1 MSKDSEKITDCQLLI
16 KFNEV
21 FGCFYNTVGNNK
33 LFGSKIPD
41 GWFEIEDKLLI
52 IENKKNLK
60 DKREGLKQLLNYYLI
75 ASKTEEF
82 KKYKQCFLIL
92 GCGTSKD
99 FKYWIYS
106 MDNNNIK
113 ETKYKLKDL
122 KTKNYKPHFDLKEI
136 HRFNQYLYNCG
147 INLPKNQ
154 KTLFVAAILLCLKV
168 NPRLIIFLNE
178 KDKGFIIA
186 DYMLK
191 LINDY
196 YKDPIFTKSFEFI
209 KVNLNNEHL
218 FYLINIV
225 SIDVKKY
232 GIDILKQF
240 YNEFMIY
247 DKNNDSAC
255 GIVLTPHDIVELMVK
270 SLNIKKGESVA
281 DFCTGTGSFLVEASK
296 YTNNLIG
303 CENGEERYA
312 LAKCNFIL
320 KDLSIEHLYFNN
332 CFNQQF
338 ESYDHIILNP
348 PFSCNSSDNGE
359 IEDLYG
365 WRKLKNEQKFIIY
378 QLQYLKD
385 GGIGCCIIPRSNF
398 NNSTSKSNNFKKLLL
413 KYCDIIKI
421 VNCNSKVFAPAANV
435 ECTICIFKKC
445 KSSNFETEII
455 DYSDDGYTVKKNIRL
470 KTSEPNPKSYK
481 TVLKLNEDWNYV
493 QPLDVPDNLEQ
504 LIKLYNLNY
513 IYCQEQNKLMLA
525 NDSTNNLNI
534 KTREIKLNE
543 LLEPLKLPTFSNNE
557 ESGDI
562 PLYGATQEHKPTAY
576 INKCSLN
583 TDESEDLNIALN
595 GVFLINKT
603 GNGGAGICFKHKGKF
618 AINGTVSAFKMKIF
632 IDDQNTAFI
641 SHQLHKE
648 LNRANSLSLEKFNNL
663 KVKIIISGLDKA
675 DENYINIDKYKDEI
689 IKLGEVKKYEK
700 IKISDYFDLLPP
712 GKIDGNKRNT
722 EEGIYNLV
730 STGQQNNGIIKN
742 VNVYEYD
749 GEANQYLTVAM
760 YGTTGSTF
768 YQKNKFIVNHNVR
781 VLKPKYK
788 MKEEEIN
795 LFALMINYYL
805 TKKYSYSNGLSIS
818 KLKNE
823 IINFPDLEKLRNHI
837 F

>member
-1 MSKDSEKITDCQLLI
+1 MSKDSEKITDCQLLV

-21 FGCFYNTVGNNK
+21 FGCFYNTIGNQS
-33 LFGSKIPD
+33 LFKSKIPD
-41 GWFEIEDKLLI
+41 GWFEYNDILFI
-52 IENKKNLK
+52 IENKKDLK
-60 DKREGLKQLLNYYLI
+60 DKRDGLKQLLNYYLI
-75 ASKTEEF
+75 ASKTKEF

-122 KTKNYKPHFDLKEI
+122 KTKDYKPSFDLKEI
-136 HRFNQYLYNCG
+136 HEFNQYLYNCG

-168 NPRLIIFLNE
+168 NPRLIVFLNE

-196 YKDPIFTKSFEFI
+196 YRDPTFTKSFEFI

-296 YTNNLIG
+296 YTDNLIG

-359 IEDLYG
+359 IEDIYG
-365 WRKLKNEQKFIIY
+365 WRKLKNEQKFVIY

-385 GGIGCCIIPRSNF
+385 GGIGCCIIPRNNF

-421 VNCNSKVFAPAANV
+421 VNCNSKVFAPVANI
-435 ECTICIFKKC
+435 ECTICVFKKC
-445 KSSNFETEII
+445 KSSNFESDSKRALLESEII
-455 DYSDDGYTVKKNIRL
+455 DYSDDGYIIKDKARIKQKEANI
-470 KTSEPNPKSYK
+470 KSYK
-481 TVLKLNEDWNYV
+481 TILKFDDDWNY
-493 QPLDVPDNLEQ
+493 
-504 LIKLYNLNY
+504 
-513 IYCQEQNKLMLA
+513 NKP
-525 NDSTNNLNI
+525 LNI
-534 KTREIKLNE
+534 PEN
-543 LLEPLKLPTFSNNE
+543 
-557 ESGDI
+557 
-562 PLYGATQEHKPTAY
+562 
-576 INKCSLN
+576 INQ
-583 TDESEDLNIALN
+583 I
-595 GVFLINKT
+595 LI
-603 GNGGAGICFKHKGKF
+603 
-618 AINGTVSAFKMKIF
+618 
-632 IDDQNTAFI
+632 
-641 SHQLHKE
+641 
-648 LNRANSLSLEKFNNL
+648 
-663 KVKIIISGLDKA
+663 
-675 DENYINIDKYKDEI
+675 EN
-689 IKLGEVKKYEK
+689 EK
-700 IKISDYFDLLPP
+700 IKYFNNINKNISDCNKIIELTEEFKNKIKEINDFKVKEWKQIKIGDYFDLLPP

-749 GEANQYLTVAM
+749 GETNQYLTVAM

-781 VLKPKYK
+781 VLKPKHK

-823 IINFPDLEKLRNHI
+823 IINFPKL
-837 F
+837 FMSESE

>member
-1 MSKDSEKITDCQLLI
+1 MYSEKITDYNMLSAF
-16 KFNEV
+16 KKVFNTL
-21 FGCFYNTVGNNK
+21 YNTSGNLK

-41 GWFEIEDKLLI
+41 GWFEYTDNLFI

-60 DKREGLKQLLNYYLI
+60 DKRDGLKQLLNYYLI

-122 KTKNYKPHFDLKEI
+122 KTKDYKPSFDLKEI
-136 HRFNQYLYNCG
+136 HEFNQYLYNCG

-168 NPRLIIFLNE
+168 NPDFMIEIKENNKEFNIANKIIE
-178 KDKGFIIA
+178 IIR
-186 DYMLK
+186 
-191 LINDY
+191 DY
-196 YKDPIFTKSFEFI
+196 YKDLIFAKSFEFI
-209 KVNLNNEHL
+209 KYNLNNEQL

-225 SIDVKKY
+225 SIDIKKY

-247 DKNNDSAC
+247 DKNNDSKI
-255 GIVLTPHDIVELMVK
+255 GVVLTPHDIVELMVK

-365 WRKLKNEQKFIIY
+365 WRKLKNEQKFVIY

-398 NNSTSKSNNFKKLLL
+398 NNSTSKSNNFKKILLDN
-413 KYCDIIKI
+413 CQIIKI
-421 VNCNSKVFAPAANV
+421 INCNSKVFAPAANV
-435 ECTICIFKKC
+435 ECTICVFKKC
-445 KSSNFETEII
+445 KSSNFESDSKRALLESEII

-493 QPLDVPDNLEQ
+493 QSLDIPDDLEY
-504 LIKLYNLNY
+504 LIKTYNLNY
-513 IYCQEQNKLMLA
+513 SYCQEKLKIEQNKY
-525 NDSTNNLNI
+525 NVKNNLADKEIITVKLKDLIKPIKI
-534 KTREIKLNE
+534 KTYTFDKCENGSIPFYVASQMNIPKGFKNVVSVDCEQLG
-543 LLEPLKLPTFSNNE
+543 LKQVLCINT
-557 ESGDI
+557 SG
-562 PLYGATQEHKPTAY
+562 E
-576 INKCSLN
+576 
-583 TDESEDLNIALN
+583 
-595 GVFLINKT
+595 GVIGYCHLRS
-603 GNGGAGICFKHKGKF
+603 GKF
-618 AINGTVSAFKMKIF
+618 AVNGIVSVFEMLQDITIENLTLLQYYLIKRFNHHFEHFSFNLSEDMEIKQFKNYKEEYEFNKLKYIKENFKI
-632 IDDQNTAFI
+632 
-641 SHQLHKE
+641 KE
-648 LNRANSLSLEKFNNL
+648 WK
-663 KVKIIISGLDKA
+663 
-675 DENYINIDKYKDEI
+675 
-689 IKLGEVKKYEK
+689 K
-700 IKISDYFDLLPP
+700 IKISDYFDIVKPK
-712 GKIDGNKRNT
+712 KIFKISQTEDG
-722 EEGIYNLV
+722 EYPLIS
-730 STGQQNNGIIKN
+730 STSLNNGTTKYINDYSIELNECLTIARNGSVGYCFYQTGKFGITTDIIIIKLKEN
-742 VNVYEYD
+742 LNLDLKLFSV
-749 GEANQYLTVAM
+749 LT
-760 YGTTGSTF
+760 T
-768 YQKNKFIVNHNVR
+768 
-781 VLKPKYK
+781 
-788 MKEEEIN
+788 
-795 LFALMINYYL
+795 YYL
-805 TKKYSYSNGLSIS
+805 TKKYNYSNKISID

-823 IINFPDLEKLRNHI
+823 IINYPLFE
-837 F
+837 

>member
-1 MSKDSEKITDCQLLI
+1 MYSEKITDHNMLSAFE
-16 KFNEV
+16 KVFNV
-21 FGCFYNTVGNNK
+21 SYNTSGNLK
-33 LFGSKIPD
+33 LFGTKIPD
-41 GWFEIEDKLLI
+41 GWFEFDDKLLI
-52 IENKKNLK
+52 IENKKDLK
-60 DKREGLKQLLNYYLI
+60 NKREGLKQLLNYYLI

-92 GCGTSKD
+92 GCGTNKD

-122 KTKNYKPHFDLKEI
+122 KTKDYKPHFDLKEI

-168 NPRLIIFLNE
+168 NPKFLISYDEN
-178 KDKGFIIA
+178 DKGFIIA
-186 DYMLK
+186 DHMLK
-191 LINDY
+191 MINDY

-365 WRKLKNEQKFIIY
+365 WRKLKNEQKFVIY

-398 NNSTSKSNNFKKLLL
+398 NNSTSKSNNFKKILLDN
-413 KYCDIIKI
+413 CQIIKI
-421 VNCNSKVFAPAANV
+421 INCNSKVFAPAASV

-445 KSSNFETEII
+445 KSERYETEII

-470 KTSEPNPKSYK
+470 KISEPNPKSYK
-481 TVLKLNEDWNYV
+481 SVLKLNEDWNYV
-493 QPLDVPDNLEQ
+493 QPLDIPDDLEY
-504 LIKLYNLNY
+504 LIKTYNLNY
-513 IYCQEQNKLMLA
+513 SYCQEKLKIEQTKYK
-525 NDSTNNLNI
+525 NENNLADKEIITVKLKDLIKPIKI
-534 KTREIKLNE
+534 KTYTFDKCENGSIPFYVASQMNIPKGFKNVVSVDCEQLG
-543 LLEPLKLPTFSNNE
+543 LKQVLCINT
-557 ESGDI
+557 SG
-562 PLYGATQEHKPTAY
+562 E
-576 INKCSLN
+576 
-583 TDESEDLNIALN
+583 
-595 GVFLINKT
+595 GVIGYCHLRS
-603 GNGGAGICFKHKGKF
+603 GKF
-618 AINGTVSAFKMKIF
+618 AVNGIVSVFEMLQDITIENLTLLQYYLIKRFNHHFEHFSFNLSKDMEIKQFKNYKEEYEFNKIEY
-632 IDDQNTAFI
+632 I
-641 SHQLHKE
+641 KE
-648 LNRANSLSLEKFNNL
+648 NF
-663 KVKIIISGLDKA
+663 KVKEWK
-675 DENYINIDKYKDEI
+675 E
-689 IKLGEVKKYEK
+689 
-700 IKISDYFDLLPP
+700 IKINEYFDIV
-712 GKIDGNKRNT
+712 KNYKTFQVQNSEDGEYPLITRSA
-722 EEGIYNLV
+722 L
-730 STGQQNNGIIKN
+730 NNGITKYIN
-742 VNVYEYD
+742 DYSLD
-749 GEANQYLTVAM
+749 GEYLTIAPS
-760 YGTTGSTF
+760 GSSGSTF
-768 YQKNKFIVNHNVR
+768 YHNGKFAVDKMLK
-781 VLKPKYK
+781 VLKLKK
-788 MKEEEIN
+788 DKN
-795 LFALMINYYL
+795 LDLKLFALMANYYL
-805 TKKYSYSNGLSIS
+805 TKKYNYNNGLTEEKI
-818 KLKNE
+818 KNE
-823 IINFPDLEKLRNHI
+823 IINYPI
-837 F
+837 FI

>member
-1 MSKDSEKITDCQLLI
+1 MSRDSEKITDHIMLS
-16 KFNEV
+16 KFEKV
-21 FGCFYNTVGNNK
+21 FNVSYNTLGNPE
-33 LFGSKIPD
+33 LFKSKVPD
-41 GWFEIEDKLLI
+41 GWFEIDNKLII
-52 IENKKNLK
+52 IENKKDLK
-60 DKREGLKQLLNYYLI
+60 DKRDGLKQLLNYYLI

-106 MDNNNIK
+106 MDNGNIK

-122 KTKNYKPHFDLKEI
+122 KTSENKPHFDLKEI
-136 HRFNQYLYNCG
+136 HQFNQYLYNCG

-168 NPRLIIFLNE
+168 NPRLIVFLNE

-196 YKDPIFTKSFEFI
+196 YKDPTFTKSFEFI

-270 SLNIKKGESVA
+270 FLNIKKGESVA

-359 IEDLYG
+359 IEDIYG
-365 WRKLKNEQKFIIY
+365 WRKLKNEQKFVVY

-385 GGIGCCIIPRSNF
+385 GGIGCCIIPRNNF
-398 NNSTSKSNNFKKLLL
+398 NNSTSKSNNFKKILME
-413 KYCDIIKI
+413 KCQIIKI
-421 VNCNSKVFAPAANV
+421 INCNSKIFAPAANV
-435 ECTICIFKKC
+435 ECTICVFKKC

-481 TVLKLNEDWNYV
+481 TVLILNEDWNYV
-493 QPLDVPDNLEQ
+493 QPLDVPKNIKQ
-504 LIKLYNLNY
+504 LIANYNIDYNT
-513 IYCQEQNKLMLA
+513 I
-525 NDSTNNLNI
+525 
-534 KTREIKLNE
+534 
-543 LLEPLKLPTFSNNE
+543 
-557 ESGDI
+557 
-562 PLYGATQEHKPTAY
+562 
-576 INKCSLN
+576 INKQKILN
-583 TDESEDLNIALN
+583 NDYNISY
-595 GVFLINKT
+595 IEY
-603 GNGGAGICFKHKGKF
+603 I
-618 AINGTVSAFKMKIF
+618 KI
-632 IDDQNTAFI
+632 
-641 SHQLHKE
+641 
-648 LNRANSLSLEKFNNL
+648 
-663 KVKIIISGLDKA
+663 
-675 DENYINIDKYKDEI
+675 
-689 IKLGEVKKYEK
+689 GEVKEWKE
-700 IKISDYFDLLPP
+700 IKISDYFEIPKL
-712 GKIDGNKRNT
+712 KQVANKDT
-722 EEGIYNLV
+722 YESGEYPLISAGA
-730 STGQQNNGIIKN
+730 TNNGIIKYIN
-742 VNVYEYD
+742 HYDYE
-749 GEANQYLTVAM
+749 GEYLTVART
-760 YGTTGSTF
+760 GTAGATF
-768 YQKNKFIVNHNVR
+768 YQNGRFSICTACKL
-781 VLKPKYK
+781 LKPLKTN
-788 MKEEEIN
+788 N
-795 LFALMINYYL
+795 LNLKLVALLLNYYL
-805 TKKYSYSNGLSIS
+805 TKKYTYSNTIVNN
-818 KLKNE
+818 KLLNE
-823 IINFPDLEKLRNHI
+823 IIYYPIIE
-837 F
+837 

>member
-1 MSKDSEKITDCQLLI
+1 MSKDSEKITDCQLLV

-21 FGCFYNTVGNNK
+21 FGCFYNTVGNSK
-33 LFGSKIPD
+33 LFNTKIPD
-41 GWFEIEDKLLI
+41 GWFEYNDILFI
-52 IENKKNLK
+52 IENKKDLK
-60 DKREGLKQLLNYYLI
+60 DKRDGLKQLLNYYLI

-92 GCGTSKD
+92 GCGTTKN

-122 KTKNYKPHFDLKEI
+122 KTKDYKPSFDLKEI
-136 HRFNQYLYNCG
+136 HEFNQYLYNCG

-296 YTNNLIG
+296 YTDNLIG

-320 KDLSIEHLYFNN
+320 KNLSIEHLYFNN

-385 GGIGCCIIPRSNF
+385 GGIGCCIIPRNNF

-421 VNCNSKVFAPAANV
+421 VNCNSKVFAPVANV
-435 ECTICIFKKC
+435 ECTVCVFKKC

-455 DYSDDGYTVKKNIRL
+455 DYSDDGYIIKDKARIKQKEANI
-470 KTSEPNPKSYK
+470 KSYK
-481 TVLKLNEDWNYV
+481 TVLKFVDDWNY
-493 QPLDVPDNLEQ
+493 
-504 LIKLYNLNY
+504 
-513 IYCQEQNKLMLA
+513 NKP
-525 NDSTNNLNI
+525 LNI
-534 KTREIKLNE
+534 PENINQILIENE
-543 LLEPLKLPTFSNNE
+543 KVKYFNN
-557 ESGDI
+557 
-562 PLYGATQEHKPTAY
+562 
-576 INKCSLN
+576 INK
-583 TDESEDLNIALN
+583 NISDC
-595 GVFLINKT
+595 NKIIELT
-603 GNGGAGICFKHKGKF
+603 EEFK
-618 AINGTVSAFKMKIF
+618 NKI
-632 IDDQNTAFI
+632 
-641 SHQLHKE
+641 KE
-648 LNRANSLSLEKFNNL
+648 INNL
-663 KVKIIISGLDKA
+663 KVKGWKQ
-675 DENYINIDKYKDEI
+675 
-689 IKLGEVKKYEK
+689 

-781 VLKPKYK
+781 VLKPKNK

-823 IINFPDLEKLRNHI
+823 IINFPKL
-837 F
+837 FMSESE

>member
-1 MSKDSEKITDCQLLI
+1 MYSEKITDHNMLSAFE
-16 KFNEV
+16 KVFNV
-21 FGCFYNTVGNNK
+21 SYNTSGNLK
-33 LFGSKIPD
+33 LFDSKIPD
-41 GWFEIEDKLLI
+41 GWFEFDDKLLI
-52 IENKKNLK
+52 IENKKDLK
-60 DKREGLKQLLNYYLI
+60 NKREGLKQLLNYYLI

-122 KTKNYKPHFDLKEI
+122 KTKDYKPSFDLKEI
-136 HRFNQYLYNCG
+136 HEFNQYLYNCG

-154 KTLFVAAILLCLKV
+154 KTLFVAAILLCLKI
-168 NPRLIIFLNE
+168 NPKFLISYDDS
-178 KDKGFIIA
+178 DKGFIIA
-186 DYMLK
+186 DQMIK
-191 LINDY
+191 LIGEY
-196 YKDPIFTKSFEFI
+196 YQDLTFAKSFEFI
-209 KVNLNNEHL
+209 KYNLHNKEL
-218 FYLINIV
+218 FDLINIV

-281 DFCTGTGSFLVEASK
+281 DFCIGTGSFLVEASK
-296 YTNNLIG
+296 YTDHLVG

-365 WRKLKNEQKFIIY
+365 WRKLKNEQKFVIY

-385 GGIGCCIIPRSNF
+385 GGIGCCIIPRNNF

-435 ECTICIFKKC
+435 ECTICVFKKC
-445 KSSNFETEII
+445 KSSNFESDSKRALLESEII
-455 DYSDDGYTVKKNIRL
+455 DYSDDGYTVKKNIRF

-493 QPLDVPDNLEQ
+493 QPLDIPKNIKQ
-504 LIKLYNLNY
+504 LIANYNIDYNT
-513 IYCQEQNKLMLA
+513 I
-525 NDSTNNLNI
+525 
-534 KTREIKLNE
+534 
-543 LLEPLKLPTFSNNE
+543 
-557 ESGDI
+557 
-562 PLYGATQEHKPTAY
+562 
-576 INKCSLN
+576 INKQKILN
-583 TDESEDLNIALN
+583 NDYNISY
-595 GVFLINKT
+595 VEYI
-603 GNGGAGICFKHKGKF
+603 
-618 AINGTVSAFKMKIF
+618 KI
-632 IDDQNTAFI
+632 
-641 SHQLHKE
+641 
-648 LNRANSLSLEKFNNL
+648 
-663 KVKIIISGLDKA
+663 
-675 DENYINIDKYKDEI
+675 
-689 IKLGEVKKYEK
+689 GEVKEWKQ
-700 IKISDYFDLLPP
+700 IKIGDYFDLLPA

-781 VLKPKYK
+781 VLKPKHK

-823 IINFPDLEKLRNHI
+823 IINYPKF
-837 F
+837 

>member
-1 MSKDSEKITDCQLLI
+1 MSKDSEKITDCQLLV

-21 FGCFYNTVGNNK
+21 FGCFYNTIGNQS
-33 LFGSKIPD
+33 LFKSKIPD
-41 GWFEIEDKLLI
+41 GWFEYNDILFI
-52 IENKKNLK
+52 IENKKDLK
-60 DKREGLKQLLNYYLI
+60 DKRDGLKQLLNYYLI
-75 ASKTEEF
+75 ASKTKEF

-122 KTKNYKPHFDLKEI
+122 KTKDYKPLFDLKEI
-136 HRFNQYLYNCG
+136 HEFNQYLYNCG

-168 NPRLIIFLNE
+168 NPRLIVFLNE

-196 YKDPIFTKSFEFI
+196 YRDPTFTKSFEFI

-296 YTNNLIG
+296 YTDNLIG

-359 IEDLYG
+359 IEDIYG
-365 WRKLKNEQKFIIY
+365 WRKLKNEQKFVIY

-385 GGIGCCIIPRSNF
+385 GGIGCCIIPRNNF

-421 VNCNSKVFAPAANV
+421 VNCNSKVFAPVANI
-435 ECTICIFKKC
+435 ECTICVFKKC
-445 KSSNFETEII
+445 KSSNFESDSKRALLESEII
-455 DYSDDGYTVKKNIRL
+455 DYSDDGYIIKDKARIKQKEANI
-470 KTSEPNPKSYK
+470 KSYK
-481 TVLKLNEDWNYV
+481 TILKFDDDWNY
-493 QPLDVPDNLEQ
+493 
-504 LIKLYNLNY
+504 
-513 IYCQEQNKLMLA
+513 NKP
-525 NDSTNNLNI
+525 LNI
-534 KTREIKLNE
+534 PEN
-543 LLEPLKLPTFSNNE
+543 
-557 ESGDI
+557 
-562 PLYGATQEHKPTAY
+562 
-576 INKCSLN
+576 INQ
-583 TDESEDLNIALN
+583 I
-595 GVFLINKT
+595 LI
-603 GNGGAGICFKHKGKF
+603 
-618 AINGTVSAFKMKIF
+618 
-632 IDDQNTAFI
+632 
-641 SHQLHKE
+641 
-648 LNRANSLSLEKFNNL
+648 
-663 KVKIIISGLDKA
+663 
-675 DENYINIDKYKDEI
+675 EN
-689 IKLGEVKKYEK
+689 EK
-700 IKISDYFDLLPP
+700 IKYFNNINKNISDCNKIIELTEEFKNKIKEINDFKVKEWKQIKIGDYFDLLPP

-749 GEANQYLTVAM
+749 GETNQYLTVAM

-781 VLKPKYK
+781 VLKPKNK

-823 IINFPDLEKLRNHI
+823 IINFPKL
-837 F
+837 FMSESE

>member
-191 LINDY
+191 IIKEE
-196 YKDPIFTKSFEFI
+196 YKDLIFAKSFEFI
-209 KVNLNNEHL
+209 KYNLHNKEL
-218 FYLINIV
+218 FDLINIV
-225 SIDVKKY
+225 SFDVKKY

-365 WRKLKNEQKFIIY
+365 WRKLKNEQKFVIY

-398 NNSTSKSNNFKKLLL
+398 NNSTSKSNNFKKILLDN
-413 KYCDIIKI
+413 CQIIKI
-421 VNCNSKVFAPAANV
+421 INCNSKVFAPAANV
-435 ECTICIFKKC
+435 ECTICVFKKC
-445 KSSNFETEII
+445 KSLNFETDSKRALLESEII
-455 DYSDDGYTVKKNIRL
+455 DYSDDGYIIKDKARIKQKEANI
-470 KTSEPNPKSYK
+470 KSYK
-481 TVLKLNEDWNYV
+481 TVLKFDDDWNY
-493 QPLDVPDNLEQ
+493 
-504 LIKLYNLNY
+504 
-513 IYCQEQNKLMLA
+513 NKP
-525 NDSTNNLNI
+525 LNI
-534 KTREIKLNE
+534 PENINQILIENE
-543 LLEPLKLPTFSNNE
+543 KMKYFNE
-557 ESGDI
+557 
-562 PLYGATQEHKPTAY
+562 
-576 INKCSLN
+576 INK
-583 TDESEDLNIALN
+583 NISDC
-595 GVFLINKT
+595 NKIIELT
-603 GNGGAGICFKHKGKF
+603 EEFK
-618 AINGTVSAFKMKIF
+618 IKI
-632 IDDQNTAFI
+632 Q
-641 SHQLHKE
+641 
-648 LNRANSLSLEKFNNL
+648 KFNNL
-663 KVKIIISGLDKA
+663 KVKEWKQ
-675 DENYINIDKYKDEI
+675 
-689 IKLGEVKKYEK
+689 
-700 IKISDYFDLLPP
+700 IKIGDYFEIPKL
-712 GKIDGNKRNT
+712 KQVANKDTYESGEYPLISAGATND
-722 EEGIYNLV
+722 
-730 STGQQNNGIIKN
+730 GIIKYIN
-742 VNVYEYD
+742 HYDYE
-749 GEANQYLTVAM
+749 GEYLTVARS
-760 YGTTGSTF
+760 GTAGTTF
-768 YQKNKFIVNHNVR
+768 YQNGRFSICTACKL
-781 VLKPKYK
+781 LKPLKTN
-788 MKEEEIN
+788 N
-795 LFALMINYYL
+795 LNLKLVALLLNYYL
-805 TKKYSYSNGLSIS
+805 TKKYTYSNTIVNN
-818 KLKNE
+818 KLLNE
-823 IINFPDLEKLRNHI
+823 IIYYPIIE
-837 F
+837 

>member
-1 MSKDSEKITDCQLLI
+1 MSRDSEKITDHIMLS
-16 KFNEV
+16 KFEKV
-21 FGCFYNTVGNNK
+21 FNVSYNTLGNTK
-33 LFGSKIPD
+33 LFKSKVPD
-41 GWFEIEDKLLI
+41 GWFEIDNKLLI
-52 IENKKNLK
+52 IENKKDLK
-60 DKREGLKQLLNYYLI
+60 DKRDGLKQLLNYYLI

-122 KTKNYKPHFDLKEI
+122 KTKDYKPSFDLKEI
-136 HRFNQYLYNCG
+136 HEFNQYLYNCG

-154 KTLFVAAILLCLKV
+154 KTLFVAAILLCLKI
-168 NPRLIIFLNE
+168 NPKFLISYDDS
-178 KDKGFIIA
+178 DKGFIIA
-186 DYMLK
+186 DK
-191 LINDY
+191 IIDTIKDY
-196 YKDPIFTKSFEFI
+196 YKDITFAKSFEFI
-209 KVNLNNEHL
+209 KYNLHNKEL
-218 FYLINIV
+218 FDLINIV
-225 SIDVKKY
+225 SIDIKKY

-296 YTNNLIG
+296 YTDNLIG

-398 NNSTSKSNNFKKLLL
+398 NNSTSKSNNFKKILLDN
-413 KYCDIIKI
+413 CQIIKI
-421 VNCNSKVFAPAANV
+421 INCNSKVFAPAANV
-435 ECTICIFKKC
+435 ECTICVFKKC
-445 KSSNFETEII
+445 KSKDNETEII

-493 QPLDVPDNLEQ
+493 QPLDVPKNIKQ
-504 LIKLYNLNY
+504 LIANYNIDYNT
-513 IYCQEQNKLMLA
+513 I
-525 NDSTNNLNI
+525 
-534 KTREIKLNE
+534 
-543 LLEPLKLPTFSNNE
+543 
-557 ESGDI
+557 
-562 PLYGATQEHKPTAY
+562 
-576 INKCSLN
+576 INKQKILN
-583 TDESEDLNIALN
+583 NDYNISY
-595 GVFLINKT
+595 IEY
-603 GNGGAGICFKHKGKF
+603 I
-618 AINGTVSAFKMKIF
+618 KI
-632 IDDQNTAFI
+632 
-641 SHQLHKE
+641 
-648 LNRANSLSLEKFNNL
+648 
-663 KVKIIISGLDKA
+663 
-675 DENYINIDKYKDEI
+675 
-689 IKLGEVKKYEK
+689 GEVKEWKQ
-700 IKISDYFDLLPP
+700 IKISDYFEIPKL
-712 GKIDGNKRNT
+712 KQVANKDT
-722 EEGIYNLV
+722 YESGDYPLI
-730 STGQQNNGIIKN
+730 SAGATNNGIIKYIN
-742 VNVYEYD
+742 HYDYE
-749 GEANQYLTVAM
+749 GEYLTVART
-760 YGTTGSTF
+760 GTAGATF
-768 YQKNKFIVNHNVR
+768 YQNGRFSICTACKL
-781 VLKPKYK
+781 LKPLKTN
-788 MKEEEIN
+788 N
-795 LFALMINYYL
+795 LNLKLVALLLNYYL
-805 TKKYSYSNGLSIS
+805 TKKYTYSNTIVNN
-818 KLKNE
+818 KLLNE
-823 IINFPDLEKLRNHI
+823 IIYYPIIE
-837 F
+837 

>member
-1 MSKDSEKITDCQLLI
+1 MSRDSEKITDCQLLN

-21 FGCFYNTVGNNK
+21 FGCFYNTVGNSK
-33 LFGSKIPD
+33 LFKSKVPD
-41 GWFEIEDKLLI
+41 GWFEYNDNLII
-52 IENKKNLK
+52 IENKKDLK
-60 DKREGLKQLLNYYLI
+60 DKRDGLKQLLNYYLI

-92 GCGTSKD
+92 GCGTTKD

-122 KTKNYKPHFDLKEI
+122 KTKDYKPLFDLKEI
-136 HRFNQYLYNCG
+136 HEFNQYLYNCG

-296 YTNNLIG
+296 YTDNLIG

-385 GGIGCCIIPRSNF
+385 GGIGCCIIPRNNF
-398 NNSTSKSNNFKKLLL
+398 NNSTSKSNNFKKILLDN
-413 KYCDIIKI
+413 CQIIKI
-421 VNCNSKVFAPAANV
+421 INCNSKVFAPAANV
-435 ECTICIFKKC
+435 ECTICVFKKC
-445 KSSNFETEII
+445 KSSNFESDSKRALLESEII
-455 DYSDDGYTVKKNIRL
+455 DYSDDGYTVKKNIRF
-470 KTSEPNPKSYK
+470 KTSEPNQKSYK
-481 TVLKLNEDWNYV
+481 IILKAEDDWNYN
-493 QPLDVPDNLEQ
+493 QPLDIPKNIKQ
-504 LIKLYNLNY
+504 LIANYNIDYNT
-513 IYCQEQNKLMLA
+513 I
-525 NDSTNNLNI
+525 
-534 KTREIKLNE
+534 
-543 LLEPLKLPTFSNNE
+543 
-557 ESGDI
+557 
-562 PLYGATQEHKPTAY
+562 
-576 INKCSLN
+576 INKQKILN
-583 TDESEDLNIALN
+583 DDYNISY
-595 GVFLINKT
+595 IEY
-603 GNGGAGICFKHKGKF
+603 I
-618 AINGTVSAFKMKIF
+618 KI
-632 IDDQNTAFI
+632 
-641 SHQLHKE
+641 
-648 LNRANSLSLEKFNNL
+648 R
-663 KVKIIISGLDKA
+663 
-675 DENYINIDKYKDEI
+675 
-689 IKLGEVKKYEK
+689 EVKEWKQ
-700 IKISDYFDLLPP
+700 IKIGDYFDILKRAKDINQNTYPE
-712 GKIDGNKRNT
+712 GKYPLI
-722 EEGIYNLV
+722 
-730 STGQQNNGIIKN
+730 SSGQSNNGIVKYIDH
-742 VNVYEYD
+742 YDYD
-749 GEANQYLTVAM
+749 GETNDYLTVATV
-760 YGTTGSTF
+760 GTAGSTF
-768 YQKNKFIVNHNVR
+768 YQKSKFTVSTHKIF
-781 VLKPKYK
+781 VLTPKSGIK
-788 MKEEEIN
+788 IDCKLM
-795 LFALMINYYL
+795 ALMMNYYL
-805 TKKYSYSNGLSIS
+805 TKKYSYSNGISIK
-818 KLKNE
+818 KLNDE
-823 IINFPDLEKLRNHI
+823 IINYPKF
-837 F
+837 

>member
-1 MSKDSEKITDCQLLI
+1 MSLDSEKITDHIMLS
-16 KFNEV
+16 KFEKV
-21 FGCFYNTVGNNK
+21 FNVSYNTVGNLK

-41 GWFEIEDKLLI
+41 GWFESEDKLII
-52 IENKKNLK
+52 IENKKDLK
-60 DKREGLKQLLNYYLI
+60 DKRDGLKQLLNYYLI

-122 KTKNYKPHFDLKEI
+122 KTKDYKPHFDLKEI

-247 DKNNDSAC
+247 DKNNDSKI
-255 GIVLTPHDIVELMVK
+255 GVVLTPHDIVELMVK

-296 YTNNLIG
+296 YTDNLIG

-338 ESYDHIILNP
+338 EFYDHIILNP

-359 IEDLYG
+359 IEDIYG
-365 WRKLKNEQKFIIY
+365 WRKLKNEQKFVIY

-398 NNSTSKSNNFKKLLL
+398 NNSTSKSNNFKKILLDN
-413 KYCDIIKI
+413 CQIIKI
-421 VNCNSKVFAPAANV
+421 INCNSKVFAPAANV
-435 ECTICIFKKC
+435 ECTICVFKKC
-445 KSSNFETEII
+445 KSEDNKTEII
-455 DYSDDGYTVKKNIRL
+455 DYSDDGYIIKDKARIKQKEANI
-470 KTSEPNPKSYK
+470 KSYK
-481 TVLKLNEDWNYV
+481 TVLKFDDDWNY
-493 QPLDVPDNLEQ
+493 
-504 LIKLYNLNY
+504 
-513 IYCQEQNKLMLA
+513 
-525 NDSTNNLNI
+525 NI
-534 KTREIKLNE
+534 I
-543 LLEPLKLPTFSNNE
+543 NNE
-557 ESGDI
+557 IPDI
-562 PLYGATQEHKPTAY
+562 KQLFY
-576 INKCSLN
+576 
-583 TDESEDLNIALN
+583 D
-595 GVFLINKT
+595 
-603 GNGGAGICFKHKGKF
+603 
-618 AINGTVSAFKMKIF
+618 KIRNEYF
-632 IDDQNTAFI
+632 NDTKI
-641 SHQLHKE
+641 
-648 LNRANSLSLEKFNNL
+648 KFNTENSD
-663 KVKIIISGLDKA
+663 KIIDLT
-675 DENYINIDKYKDEI
+675 ENFKINIQKINDF
-689 IKLGEVKKYEK
+689 EVKEWKQ
-700 IKISDYFDLLPP
+700 IKIGDYFDFV
-712 GKIDGNKRNT
+712 KNYKTFQVQNSEDGEYPLITRSA
-722 EEGIYNLV
+722 L
-730 STGQQNNGIIKN
+730 NNGITKYIN
-742 VNVYEYD
+742 DYSLD
-749 GEANQYLTVAM
+749 GEYLTIAPS
-760 YGTTGSTF
+760 GSSGSTF
-768 YQKNKFIVNHNVR
+768 YHNGKFAVDKMLK
-781 VLKPKYK
+781 VLKLKK
-788 MKEEEIN
+788 DKN
-795 LFALMINYYL
+795 LDLKLFALMANYYL
-805 TKKYSYSNGLSIS
+805 TKKYNYNNGLSIEKIKS
-818 KLKNE
+818 E
-823 IINFPDLEKLRNHI
+823 IINYPIIEDTEILKIVNL
-837 F
+837 

>member
-1 MSKDSEKITDCQLLI
+1 MYSEKITDYNMLSAF
-16 KFNEV
+16 KKVFNTL
-21 FGCFYNTVGNNK
+21 YNTSGNPK
-33 LFGSKIPD
+33 LFKSKIPD
-41 GWFEIEDKLLI
+41 GWFEFEDKLII
-52 IENKKNLK
+52 IENKKDLK
-60 DKREGLKQLLNYYLI
+60 DKRDGLKQLLNYYLI

-122 KTKNYKPHFDLKEI
+122 KTKDYKPSFDLKEI
-136 HRFNQYLYNCG
+136 HEFNQYLYNCG

-191 LINDY
+191 IIKEE
-196 YKDPIFTKSFEFI
+196 YKDLIFAKSFEFI
-209 KVNLNNEHL
+209 KYNLHNKEL
-218 FYLINIV
+218 FDLINIV
-225 SIDVKKY
+225 SFDVKKY

-365 WRKLKNEQKFIIY
+365 WRKLKNEQKFVIY

-398 NNSTSKSNNFKKLLL
+398 NNSTSKSNNFKKILLDN
-413 KYCDIIKI
+413 CQIIKI
-421 VNCNSKVFAPAANV
+421 INCNSKVFAPAANV
-435 ECTICIFKKC
+435 ECTICVFKKC
-445 KSSNFETEII
+445 KSSNFESDSKRALLESEII
-455 DYSDDGYTVKKNIRL
+455 DYSDDGYIIKDKARIKQKEANI
-470 KTSEPNPKSYK
+470 KSYK
-481 TVLKLNEDWNYV
+481 TILKFDDDWNY
-493 QPLDVPDNLEQ
+493 
-504 LIKLYNLNY
+504 
-513 IYCQEQNKLMLA
+513 NKP
-525 NDSTNNLNI
+525 LNI
-534 KTREIKLNE
+534 PENINQILIENE
-543 LLEPLKLPTFSNNE
+543 KMKYFNE
-557 ESGDI
+557 
-562 PLYGATQEHKPTAY
+562 
-576 INKCSLN
+576 INK
-583 TDESEDLNIALN
+583 NISDC
-595 GVFLINKT
+595 NKIIELT
-603 GNGGAGICFKHKGKF
+603 EEFK
-618 AINGTVSAFKMKIF
+618 IKI
-632 IDDQNTAFI
+632 Q
-641 SHQLHKE
+641 
-648 LNRANSLSLEKFNNL
+648 KFNNL
-663 KVKIIISGLDKA
+663 KVKEWKQ
-675 DENYINIDKYKDEI
+675 
-689 IKLGEVKKYEK
+689 
-700 IKISDYFDLLPP
+700 IKIGDYFEIPKL
-712 GKIDGNKRNT
+712 KQVANKDTYESGEYPLISAGATND
-722 EEGIYNLV
+722 
-730 STGQQNNGIIKN
+730 GIIKYIN
-742 VNVYEYD
+742 HYDYE
-749 GEANQYLTVAM
+749 GEYLTVARS
-760 YGTTGSTF
+760 GTAGTTF
-768 YQKNKFIVNHNVR
+768 YQNGRFSICTACKL
-781 VLKPKYK
+781 LKPLKTN
-788 MKEEEIN
+788 N
-795 LFALMINYYL
+795 LNLKLVALLLNYYL
-805 TKKYSYSNGLSIS
+805 TKKYTYSNTIVNN
-818 KLKNE
+818 KLLNE
-823 IINFPDLEKLRNHI
+823 IIYYPIIE
-837 F
+837 

>member
-1 MSKDSEKITDCQLLI
+1 MIKDGEKITDYNMLSAF
-16 KFNEV
+16 KKVFNTL
-21 FGCFYNTVGNNK
+21 YNTSGNLK

-41 GWFEIEDKLLI
+41 GWFEYTDNLFI
-52 IENKKNLK
+52 IENKKDLK
-60 DKREGLKQLLNYYLI
+60 NKRDGLKQLLNYYLI

-122 KTKNYKPHFDLKEI
+122 KTKDYKPLFDLKEI
-136 HRFNQYLYNCG
+136 HEFNQYLYNCG

-154 KTLFVAAILLCLKV
+154 KTLFVAAILLCLKI
-168 NPRLIIFLNE
+168 NPKFLISYDDS
-178 KDKGFIIA
+178 DKGFIIA
-186 DYMLK
+186 DQMIK
-191 LINDY
+191 LIGEY
-196 YKDPIFTKSFEFI
+196 YQDLTFAKSFEFI
-209 KVNLNNEHL
+209 KYNLHNKEL
-218 FYLINIV
+218 FDLINIV
-225 SIDVKKY
+225 SIDIKKY

-270 SLNIKKGESVA
+270 SLNIKKDESVA

-332 CFNQQF
+332 CFNQHF

-359 IEDLYG
+359 IEDIYG
-365 WRKLKNEQKFIIY
+365 WRKLKNEQKFVIY

-398 NNSTSKSNNFKKLLL
+398 NNSTSKSNNFKKILLDN
-413 KYCDIIKI
+413 CQIIKI
-421 VNCNSKVFAPAANV
+421 INCNSKVFAPAANV

-445 KSSNFETEII
+445 KSLNFESEII

-493 QPLDVPDNLEQ
+493 QPLDVPNNLEQ

-534 KTREIKLNE
+534 KTKEIKLNE

-562 PLYGATQEHKPTAY
+562 PLYGATQEHKPSTY

-663 KVKIIISGLDKA
+663 KVKIIINGLDKA

-700 IKISDYFDLLPP
+700 IKISDYFDIIKPN
-712 GKIDGNKRNT
+712 KIFKINQTEDG
-722 EEGIYNLV
+722 EYPLIS
-730 STGQQNNGIIKN
+730 STSLNNGITKYIN
-742 VNVYEYD
+742 DYSIELNEC
-749 GEANQYLTVAM
+749 LTISRN
-760 YGTTGSTF
+760 GSVGYCF
-768 YQKNKFIVNHNVR
+768 YQTGKFGITTDIIIIKLKENLNLNLDLKLFS
-781 VLKPKYK
+781 VLTT
-788 MKEEEIN
+788 
-795 LFALMINYYL
+795 YYL
-805 TKKYSYSNGLSIS
+805 TKKYNYSNKISID

-823 IINFPDLEKLRNHI
+823 IINYPFI
-837 F
+837 

>member
-1 MSKDSEKITDCQLLI
+1 MSTDSEKITDCQLLV

-21 FGCFYNTVGNNK
+21 FDCFYNTNGNNK

-41 GWFEIEDKLLI
+41 GWFKFDNKLLI

-60 DKREGLKQLLNYYLI
+60 DKRKGLEQLLNYYLT
-75 ASKTEEF
+75 ASKTKEF

-92 GCGTSKD
+92 GCGTTKD

-122 KTKNYKPHFDLKEI
+122 KTKDYKPSFDLKEI
-136 HRFNQYLYNCG
+136 HEFNQYLYNCG

-154 KTLFVAAILLCLKV
+154 KTLFVAAILLCLKI
-168 NPRLIIFLNE
+168 NPKFLISYDDS
-178 KDKGFIIA
+178 DKGFIIA
-186 DYMLK
+186 DK
-191 LINDY
+191 IIDTIKDY
-196 YKDPIFTKSFEFI
+196 YQDLTFAKSFEFI
-209 KVNLNNEHL
+209 KYNLHNKEL
-218 FYLINIV
+218 FDLINIV
-225 SIDVKKY
+225 SIDIKKY

-296 YTNNLIG
+296 YTDHLVG

-338 ESYDHIILNP
+338 EFYDHIILNP

-359 IEDLYG
+359 IKDLYG
-365 WRKLKNEQKFIIY
+365 WRKLKNEQKFVIY

-398 NNSTSKSNNFKKLLL
+398 NNSTNKSLDFKKLLL

-421 VNCNSKVFAPAANV
+421 VNCNSKVFAPVANV
-435 ECTICIFKKC
+435 ECTVCVFKKC

-455 DYSDDGYTVKKNIRL
+455 DYSDDGYIIKDKARIKQKEANI
-470 KTSEPNPKSYK
+470 KSYK
-481 TVLKLNEDWNYV
+481 TVLKFDDEWNYNK
-493 QPLDVPDNLEQ
+493 PSDKLPNIEQ
-504 LIKLYNLNY
+504 LMILNKLKQYKNEIDEQIKLLEKQLEESEEN
-513 IYCQEQNKLMLA
+513 NK
-525 NDSTNNLNI
+525 DYDWF
-534 KTREIKLNE
+534 
-543 LLEPLKLPTFSNNE
+543 LLDDLIEPLKIKTYTYDKC
-557 ESGDI
+557 ESGSI
-562 PLYGATQEHKPTAY
+562 PFYVASKFMSPKGFKNVVSVDCEQLGLNEVLT
-576 INKCSLN
+576 INKSG
-583 TDESEDLNIALN
+583 E
-595 GVFLINKT
+595 GVIGYCYKRS
-603 GNGGAGICFKHKGKF
+603 GKF
-618 AINGTVSAFKMKIF
+618 GCNGLVGVYKMKRYLSDFDIF
-632 IDDQNTAFI
+632 MIQQ
-641 SHQLHKE
+641 QLIPILNHHFLHFGIQHLKTIKIYLPKE
-648 LNRANSLSLEKFNNL
+648 
-663 KVKIIISGLDKA
+663 D
-675 DENYINIDKYKDEI
+675 
-689 IKLGEVKKYEK
+689 IKTDGFEYFDEK
-700 IKISDYFDLLPP
+700 IKSTFEDLGNIKIKEWKQIKIGDYFELLPP

-781 VLKPKYK
+781 VLKPKHK

-823 IINFPDLEKLRNHI
+823 IINYPIIYQKFKI
-837 F
+837 

>member
-1 MSKDSEKITDCQLLI
+1 MSKDSEKITDCQLLV

-21 FGCFYNTVGNNK
+21 FGCFYNTVGNSK
-33 LFGSKIPD
+33 LFNTKIPD
-41 GWFEIEDKLLI
+41 GWFEYNDILFI
-52 IENKKNLK
+52 IENKKDLK
-60 DKREGLKQLLNYYLI
+60 DKRDGLKQLLNYYLI

-92 GCGTSKD
+92 GCGTTKN

-122 KTKNYKPHFDLKEI
+122 KTKDYKPSFDLKEI
-136 HRFNQYLYNCG
+136 HEFNQYLYNCG

-296 YTNNLIG
+296 YTDNLIG

-385 GGIGCCIIPRSNF
+385 GGIGCCIIPRNNF

-421 VNCNSKVFAPAANV
+421 VNCNSKVFAPVANI
-435 ECTICIFKKC
+435 ECTICVFKKC
-445 KSSNFETEII
+445 KSKDNETEII
-455 DYSDDGYTVKKNIRL
+455 DYSDDGYIIKDKARIKQKEANI
-470 KTSEPNPKSYK
+470 KSYK
-481 TVLKLNEDWNYV
+481 TVLKFVDDWNY
-493 QPLDVPDNLEQ
+493 
-504 LIKLYNLNY
+504 
-513 IYCQEQNKLMLA
+513 NKP
-525 NDSTNNLNI
+525 LNI
-534 KTREIKLNE
+534 PENINQILIENE
-543 LLEPLKLPTFSNNE
+543 KVKYFNN
-557 ESGDI
+557 
-562 PLYGATQEHKPTAY
+562 
-576 INKCSLN
+576 INK
-583 TDESEDLNIALN
+583 NISDC
-595 GVFLINKT
+595 NKIIELT
-603 GNGGAGICFKHKGKF
+603 EEFK
-618 AINGTVSAFKMKIF
+618 NKI
-632 IDDQNTAFI
+632 
-641 SHQLHKE
+641 KE
-648 LNRANSLSLEKFNNL
+648 INNL
-663 KVKIIISGLDKA
+663 KVKGWKQ
-675 DENYINIDKYKDEI
+675 
-689 IKLGEVKKYEK
+689 

-781 VLKPKYK
+781 VLKPKNK

-823 IINFPDLEKLRNHI
+823 IINFPKL
-837 F
+837 FMSESE

>member
-1 MSKDSEKITDCQLLI
+1 MSKDSEKIMDCQLLV

-21 FGCFYNTVGNNK
+21 FGCFYNTIGNSK
-33 LFGSKIPD
+33 LFNSKIPD
-41 GWFEIEDKLLI
+41 GWFEFEDKLLI
-52 IENKKNLK
+52 IENKKDLK
-60 DKREGLKQLLNYYLI
+60 DKRDGLKQLLNYYLI

-92 GCGTSKD
+92 GCGTSKN

-122 KTKNYKPHFDLKEI
+122 KTKDYKPLFDLKEI
-136 HRFNQYLYNCG
+136 HEFNQYLYNCG

-168 NPRLIIFLNE
+168 NPRLIVFLNE

-196 YKDPIFTKSFEFI
+196 YKDPTFTKSFEFI

-296 YTNNLIG
+296 YTDNLIG

-365 WRKLKNEQKFIIY
+365 WRSMTKEQKFVIY
-378 QLQYLKD
+378 QLQYLKN
-385 GGIGCCIIPRSNF
+385 GGIGCCIIPRNNF
-398 NNSTSKSNNFKKLLL
+398 NNSTSRCNKFKKILMDNCQIL
-413 KYCDIIKI
+413 KIIK
-421 VNCNSKVFAPAANV
+421 CNQKLFMPVANT
-435 ECTICIFKKC
+435 ECVICIFKKYT
-445 KSSNFETEII
+445 KDEIRKEYKTEII
-455 DYSDDGYTVKKNIRL
+455 DYSDDGYIIKDKARIKQKEANI
-470 KTSEPNPKSYK
+470 KSYK
-481 TVLKLNEDWNYV
+481 TVLKFDDDWNYNE
-493 QPLDVPDNLEQ
+493 P
-504 LIKLYNLNY
+504 
-513 IYCQEQNKLMLA
+513 
-525 NDSTNNLNI
+525 LNI
-534 KTREIKLNE
+534 SININQILIEDEKIKYFNE
-543 LLEPLKLPTFSNNE
+543 
-557 ESGDI
+557 
-562 PLYGATQEHKPTAY
+562 
-576 INKCSLN
+576 INK
-583 TDESEDLNIALN
+583 NISNYDKIIELTEN
-595 GVFLINKT
+595 FKIN
-603 GNGGAGICFKHKGKF
+603 
-618 AINGTVSAFKMKIF
+618 V
-632 IDDQNTAFI
+632 Q
-641 SHQLHKE
+641 
-648 LNRANSLSLEKFNNL
+648 KFNNL
-663 KVKIIISGLDKA
+663 KVKEWNQIKISEYFDIVKPKKIFKISQT
-675 DENYINIDKYKDEI
+675 ENGEYPLISSTSLNNGITKYINDYSFELNECLTIARNGSVGYCFYQTGKFGITTDIII
-689 IKLGEVKKYEK
+689 IKLKENLN
-700 IKISDYFDLLPP
+700 SDLKLDLKLFS
-712 GKIDGNKRNT
+712 
-722 EEGIYNLV
+722 V
-730 STGQQNNGIIKN
+730 
-742 VNVYEYD
+742 
-749 GEANQYLTVAM
+749 LT
-760 YGTTGSTF
+760 T
-768 YQKNKFIVNHNVR
+768 
-781 VLKPKYK
+781 
-788 MKEEEIN
+788 
-795 LFALMINYYL
+795 YYL
-805 TKKYSYSNGLSIS
+805 TKKYNYSNKISID

-823 IINFPDLEKLRNHI
+823 IINYPILEN
-837 F
+837 

>member
-1 MSKDSEKITDCQLLI
+1 MSSDSEKITDHNMLSAFEKI
-16 KFNEV
+16 FNV
-21 FGCFYNTVGNNK
+21 SYNTVGNSK
-33 LFGSKIPD
+33 LFNTKIPD
-41 GWFEIEDKLLI
+41 GWFEFDDKLLI
-52 IENKKNLK
+52 IENKKDLK
-60 DKREGLKQLLNYYLI
+60 NKREGLKQLLNYYLI

-122 KTKNYKPHFDLKEI
+122 KTKDYKPSFDLKEI
-136 HRFNQYLYNCG
+136 HEFNQYLYNCG

-154 KTLFVAAILLCLKV
+154 KTLFVAAILLCLKI
-168 NPRLIIFLNE
+168 NPKFLISYDDS
-178 KDKGFIIA
+178 DKGFIIA
-186 DYMLK
+186 DQMIK
-191 LINDY
+191 LIGEY
-196 YKDPIFTKSFEFI
+196 YQDLTFAKSFEFI
-209 KVNLNNEHL
+209 KYNLHNKEL
-218 FYLINIV
+218 FDLINIV
-225 SIDVKKY
+225 SFDVKKY

-398 NNSTSKSNNFKKLLL
+398 NNSTNKSLDFKKLLL
-413 KYCDIIKI
+413 KYCQIIKI
-421 VNCNSKVFAPAANV
+421 INCNSKVFAPAANV
-435 ECTICIFKKC
+435 ECTICVFKKC
-445 KSSNFETEII
+445 KSSNFESDSKRALLESEII
-455 DYSDDGYTVKKNIRL
+455 DYSDDGYTVKKNIRF

-493 QPLDVPDNLEQ
+493 QPLDIPKDIKQ
-504 LIKLYNLNY
+504 LIANFNIDYNT
-513 IYCQEQNKLMLA
+513 IINKQKIL
-525 NDSTNNLNI
+525 
-534 KTREIKLNE
+534 
-543 LLEPLKLPTFSNNE
+543 
-557 ESGDI
+557 SGDYNI
-562 PLYGATQEHKPTAY
+562 SY
-576 INKCSLN
+576 I
-583 TDESEDLNIALN
+583 EYI
-595 GVFLINKT
+595 
-603 GNGGAGICFKHKGKF
+603 
-618 AINGTVSAFKMKIF
+618 KI
-632 IDDQNTAFI
+632 
-641 SHQLHKE
+641 
-648 LNRANSLSLEKFNNL
+648 
-663 KVKIIISGLDKA
+663 
-675 DENYINIDKYKDEI
+675 
-689 IKLGEVKKYEK
+689 GEVKEWKQ
-700 IKISDYFDLLPP
+700 IKISDYFDIVKPK
-712 GKIDGNKRNT
+712 KIFKISQTEDG
-722 EEGIYNLV
+722 EYPLIS
-730 STGQQNNGIIKN
+730 STSLNNGITKYIN
-742 VNVYEYD
+742 DYSIELNEC
-749 GEANQYLTVAM
+749 LTIARN
-760 YGTTGSTF
+760 GSVGYCF
-768 YQKNKFIVNHNVR
+768 YQTGKFGITTDIIIIKLKENLNLNSDLNLDLKLFS
-781 VLKPKYK
+781 VLTT
-788 MKEEEIN
+788 
-795 LFALMINYYL
+795 YYL
-805 TKKYSYSNGLSIS
+805 TKKYNYSNKISID

-823 IINFPDLEKLRNHI
+823 IINYPI
-837 F
+837 I

>member
-21 FGCFYNTVGNNK
+21 FGCFYNTIGNPI
-33 LFGSKIPD
+33 LFKSKVPN
-41 GWFEIEDKLLI
+41 GWFEYNDNLFI
-52 IENKKNLK
+52 IENKKDLK
-60 DKREGLKQLLNYYLI
+60 DKRDGLKQLLNYYLV

-106 MDNNNIK
+106 MDNGNIK

-122 KTKNYKPHFDLKEI
+122 KTSENKPHFDLKEI
-136 HRFNQYLYNCG
+136 HQFNQYLYNCG

-168 NPRLIIFLNE
+168 NPRLIVFLNE

-196 YKDPIFTKSFEFI
+196 YKDPTFTKSFEFI

-296 YTNNLIG
+296 YTDNLIG

-359 IEDLYG
+359 IEDIYG
-365 WRKLKNEQKFIIY
+365 WRKLKNEQKFVIY

-385 GGIGCCIIPRSNF
+385 GGIGCCIIPRNNF
-398 NNSTSKSNNFKKLLL
+398 NNSTSKSNNFKKILLNN
-413 KYCDIIKI
+413 CQIIKI
-421 VNCNSKVFAPAANV
+421 INCNSKVFSPVANV
-435 ECTICIFKKC
+435 ECTICVFKKC
-445 KSSNFETEII
+445 KSEGNKTEII
-455 DYSDDGYTVKKNIRL
+455 DYSNDGYIIKDKARIKQKEANI
-470 KTSEPNPKSYK
+470 KSYK
-481 TVLKLNEDWNYV
+481 TVLKFDDEWNY
-493 QPLDVPDNLEQ
+493 N
-504 LIKLYNLNY
+504 
-513 IYCQEQNKLMLA
+513 
-525 NDSTNNLNI
+525 
-534 KTREIKLNE
+534 
-543 LLEPLKLPTFSNNE
+543 EPLSIPENINQILIENE
-557 ESGDI
+557 KVKYFNE
-562 PLYGATQEHKPTAY
+562 
-576 INKCSLN
+576 INK
-583 TDESEDLNIALN
+583 NISDCNKIIELTEEFKN
-595 GVFLINKT
+595 KIKEIN
-603 GNGGAGICFKHKGKF
+603 
-618 AINGTVSAFKMKIF
+618 
-632 IDDQNTAFI
+632 D
-641 SHQLHKE
+641 
-648 LNRANSLSLEKFNNL
+648 L
-663 KVKIIISGLDKA
+663 KVKEWKQ
-675 DENYINIDKYKDEI
+675 
-689 IKLGEVKKYEK
+689 
-700 IKISDYFDLLPP
+700 IKIGDYFDFV
-712 GKIDGNKRNT
+712 KNYKTFQVQNSEDGEYPLITRSA
-722 EEGIYNLV
+722 L
-730 STGQQNNGIIKN
+730 NNGITKYIN
-742 VNVYEYD
+742 DYSLD
-749 GEANQYLTVAM
+749 GEYLTIAPS
-760 YGTTGSTF
+760 GSSGSTF
-768 YQKNKFIVNHNVR
+768 YHNGKFAVDKMLK
-781 VLKPKYK
+781 VLKLKK
-788 MKEEEIN
+788 DKN
-795 LFALMINYYL
+795 LDLKLFSLMANYYL
-805 TKKYSYSNGLSIS
+805 TKKYNYNNGLTIE
-818 KLKNE
+818 KIKNE
-823 IINFPDLEKLRNHI
+823 IINYPILI
-837 F
+837 Y

>member
-1 MSKDSEKITDCQLLI
+1 MSKDSEKITDCQLLV

-21 FGCFYNTVGNNK
+21 FGCFYNTVGNSK
-33 LFGSKIPD
+33 LFNTKIPD
-41 GWFEIEDKLLI
+41 GWFEYNDILFI
-52 IENKKNLK
+52 IENKKDLK
-60 DKREGLKQLLNYYLI
+60 DKRDGLKQLLNYYLI

-82 KKYKQCFLIL
+82 KKYKQYFLIL

-122 KTKNYKPHFDLKEI
+122 KTKDYKPSFDLKEI
-136 HRFNQYLYNCG
+136 HEFNQYLYNCG

-296 YTNNLIG
+296 YTDNLIG

-365 WRKLKNEQKFIIY
+365 WRKLKNEQKFVIY

-385 GGIGCCIIPRSNF
+385 GGIGCCIIPRNNF

-421 VNCNSKVFAPAANV
+421 VNCNSKVFAPVANV
-435 ECTICIFKKC
+435 ECTVCVFKKC

-455 DYSDDGYTVKKNIRL
+455 DYSDDGYIIKDKARIKQKEANI
-470 KTSEPNPKSYK
+470 KSYK
-481 TVLKLNEDWNYV
+481 TVLKFVDDWNY
-493 QPLDVPDNLEQ
+493 
-504 LIKLYNLNY
+504 
-513 IYCQEQNKLMLA
+513 NKP
-525 NDSTNNLNI
+525 LNI
-534 KTREIKLNE
+534 PENINQILIENE
-543 LLEPLKLPTFSNNE
+543 KVKYFNN
-557 ESGDI
+557 
-562 PLYGATQEHKPTAY
+562 
-576 INKCSLN
+576 INK
-583 TDESEDLNIALN
+583 NISDC
-595 GVFLINKT
+595 NKIIELT
-603 GNGGAGICFKHKGKF
+603 EEFK
-618 AINGTVSAFKMKIF
+618 NKI
-632 IDDQNTAFI
+632 
-641 SHQLHKE
+641 KE
-648 LNRANSLSLEKFNNL
+648 INNL
-663 KVKIIISGLDKA
+663 KVKGWKQ
-675 DENYINIDKYKDEI
+675 
-689 IKLGEVKKYEK
+689 

-781 VLKPKYK
+781 VLKPKNK

-823 IINFPDLEKLRNHI
+823 IINFPKL
-837 F
+837 FMSESE

>member
-21 FGCFYNTVGNNK
+21 FGCFYNTVGNSK
-33 LFGSKIPD
+33 LFNSKIPD
-41 GWFEIEDKLLI
+41 GWFEFDNKLLI
-52 IENKKNLK
+52 IENKKDLK
-60 DKREGLKQLLNYYLI
+60 DKRDGLKQLLNYYLI

-92 GCGTSKD
+92 GCGTTKD

-122 KTKNYKPHFDLKEI
+122 KTKDYKPSFDLKEI
-136 HRFNQYLYNCG
+136 HEFNQYLYNCG

-168 NPRLIIFLNE
+168 NPKFLISYDEN
-178 KDKGFIIA
+178 DKGFIIA
-186 DYMLK
+186 DHMLK
-191 LINDY
+191 MINDY

-296 YTNNLIG
+296 YTDNLIG

-320 KDLSIEHLYFNN
+320 KDLSIKHLYFNN

-365 WRKLKNEQKFIIY
+365 WRKLKSEQKFVIY

-385 GGIGCCIIPRSNF
+385 GGIGCCIIPRNNF
-398 NNSTSKSNNFKKLLL
+398 NNSTSKSNNFKKILMDN
-413 KYCDIIKI
+413 CQIIKMI
-421 VNCNSKVFAPAANV
+421 NCNSKVFAPAANV
-435 ECTICIFKKC
+435 ECTICVFKKC
-445 KSSNFETEII
+445 KYKNKETDSKRELLESEII
-455 DYSDDGYTVKKNIRL
+455 DYSDDGYILKKNIRL

-481 TVLKLNEDWNYV
+481 TILKLNEDWNYENRNIDIPNIKQLLFDSLKNDYLNYV
-493 QPLDVPDNLEQ
+493 NLKFNEQ
-504 LIKLYNLNY
+504 KTDKIIELTEKFKDDLIKLN
-513 IYCQEQNKLMLA
+513 EMKF
-525 NDSTNNLNI
+525 D
-534 KTREIKLNE
+534 KWEEIKLNE
-543 LLEPLKLPTFSNNE
+543 IVKPIKLKTYIIDKQKE
-557 ESGDI
+557 GDI
-562 PLYGATQEHKPTAY
+562 PIYGATN
-576 INKCSLN
+576 INKPVAFIENYSIDTEE
-583 TDESEDLNIALN
+583 TDDRDIKNY
-595 GVFLINKT
+595 GVFCINKT
-603 GNGGAGICFKHKGKF
+603 GNGGAGYCYLRTGKF
-618 AINGTVSAFKMKIF
+618 ALSGTVLPCKIIKEF
-632 IDDQNTAFI
+632 NLLNVSLIGY
-641 SHQLHKE
+641 QLHKI
-648 LNRANSLSLEKFNNL
+648 LNRANSLNINKFNEL
-663 KVKIIISGLDKA
+663 KVKIFII
-675 DENYINIDKYKDEI
+675 
-689 IKLGEVKKYEK
+689 
-700 IKISDYFDLLPP
+700 
-712 GKIDGNKRNT
+712 
-722 EEGIYNLV
+722 
-730 STGQQNNGIIKN
+730 
-742 VNVYEYD
+742 
-749 GEANQYLTVAM
+749 
-760 YGTTGSTF
+760 
-768 YQKNKFIVNHNVR
+768 
-781 VLKPKYK
+781 
-788 MKEEEIN
+788 
-795 LFALMINYYL
+795 
-805 TKKYSYSNGLSIS
+805 
-818 KLKNE
+818 
-823 IINFPDLEKLRNHI
+823 
-837 F
+837 